1 MPLLEVEGLHARYG
15 YAPVVQGVSF
25 SADAGEIVSIFG
37 RNGAGKTTT
46 LRTIMGL
53 WRARKGAI
61 VFRHHDVTAMH
72 TSDIAR
78 LGIAF
83 VPENMG
89 IFGGLT
95 VEENMKL
102 AAHGGR
108 FDKSRLERIFALFPA
123 MEKFWDRQAHALSG
137 PTLDRFFVVVSA
149 LGYQWGVVPVDIALT
164 AALLVA
170 RRWREATFAG
180 VSFAGSALLNMATKQ
195 FFQRDRPTLWE
206 SIAPEHTFSFPSGH
220 AMGSA
225 TLAMVVV
232 LLCWHTRWRWL
243 AVALATLFALL
254 VGASRIYLGV
264 HYPSDILGG
273 FAAGI
278 AWVSGVYLVLF
289 RIRERPWQVKG

>member
-1 MPLLEVEGLHARYG
+1 MLPADTLANGRRFIAGLFREHGRRLLLLFLCLLAPLWLFVELADEIHELEDFY
-15 YAPVVQGVSF
+15 F
-25 SADAGEIVSIFG
+25 DDA
-37 RNGAGKTTT
+37 
-46 LRTIMGL
+46 LL
-53 WRARKGAI
+53 W
-61 VFRHHDVTAMH
+61 
-72 TSDIAR
+72 
-78 LGIAF
+78 
-83 VPENMG
+83 
-89 IFGGLT
+89 
-95 VEENMKL
+95 
-102 AAHGGR
+102 
-108 FDKSRLERIFALFPA
+108 
-123 MEKFWDRQAHALSG
+123 QAHALSG

-149 LGYQWGVVPVDIALT
+149 LGYQWGVVPADIALT
-164 AALLVA
+164 LGLLAA

-180 VSFAGSALLNMATKQ
+180 VSLGGSALLNMATKQ
-195 FFQRDRPTLWE
+195 FFQRDRPALWE

-289 RIRERPWQVKG
+289 RVRERPWQVKG

>member
-1 MPLLEVEGLHARYG
+1 MRAADTLANGRRFIAGL
-15 YAPVVQGVSF
+15 
-25 SADAGEIVSIFG
+25 
-37 RNGAGKTTT
+37 
-46 LRTIMGL
+46 
-53 WRARKGAI
+53 
-61 VFRHHDVTAMH
+61 FR
-72 TSDIAR
+72 
-78 LGIAF
+78 
-83 VPENMG
+83 E
-89 IFGGLT
+89 
-95 VEENMKL
+95 
-102 AAHGGR
+102 HGGR
-108 FDKSRLERIFALFPA
+108 LVLLFLCLLAPLWLFVELADEVHELEDFYFDDALL
-123 MEKFWDRQAHALSG
+123 WQAHALSG

-225 TLAMVVV
+225 TLAMVVA

-243 AVALATLFALL
+243 AVVLATLFALL

>member
-1 MPLLEVEGLHARYG
+1 MLQTDTLANGRRFIAGL
-15 YAPVVQGVSF
+15 
-25 SADAGEIVSIFG
+25 
-37 RNGAGKTTT
+37 
-46 LRTIMGL
+46 
-53 WRARKGAI
+53 
-61 VFRHHDVTAMH
+61 FR
-72 TSDIAR
+72 
-78 LGIAF
+78 
-83 VPENMG
+83 E
-89 IFGGLT
+89 
-95 VEENMKL
+95 
-102 AAHGGR
+102 HGGR
-108 FDKSRLERIFALFPA
+108 FVLLFLCLLAPLWLFVELADEVHELEAFYFDDPLLWR
-123 MEKFWDRQAHALSG
+123 AHAMAG
-137 PTLDRFFVVVSA
+137 PALDRFFIFVSA
-149 LGYQWGVVPVDIALT
+149 IGYQWGVVPVDIALT
-164 AALLVA
+164 AGLLIA

-243 AVALATLFALL
+243 AVVVAGSFALL
-254 VGASRIYLGV
+254 VGISRIYLGV

-278 AWVSGVYLVLF
+278 AWVSGVYLVLY

>member
-1 MPLLEVEGLHARYG
+1 MSPAERLAQGRRFIAGLLRE
-15 YAPVVQGVSF
+15 
-25 SADAGEIVSIFG
+25 
-37 RNGAGKTTT
+37 
-46 LRTIMGL
+46 
-53 WRARKGAI
+53 
-61 VFRHHDVTAMH
+61 
-72 TSDIAR
+72 
-78 LGIAF
+78 
-83 VPENMG
+83 
-89 IFGGLT
+89 
-95 VEENMKL
+95 
-102 AAHGGR
+102 HGGR
-108 FDKSRLERIFALFPA
+108 LVLLFLCLLVPLWVFVELADEVHELEDFYVDDALL
-123 MEKFWDRQAHALSG
+123 WQAHAMAG
-137 PTLDRFFVVVSA
+137 PALDRFFIFISA
-149 LGYQWGVVPVDIALT
+149 IGYQWGVVPVDIALT
-164 AALLVA
+164 IGLLIA
-170 RRWREATFAG
+170 KRWREATFAG

-243 AVALATLFALL
+243 AVALAGSFALL

-289 RIRERPWQVKG
+289 RVRGRPWQVS